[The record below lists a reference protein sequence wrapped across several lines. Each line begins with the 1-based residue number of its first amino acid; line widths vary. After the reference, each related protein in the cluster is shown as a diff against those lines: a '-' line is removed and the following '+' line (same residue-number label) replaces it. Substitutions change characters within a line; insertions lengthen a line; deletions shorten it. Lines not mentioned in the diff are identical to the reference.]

1 MLRGAFPR
9 PSILARPL
17 SVAGA
22 RVNRL
27 VLFALLSCV
36 LLAAPGVLRGHEI
49 PGRADVELRIAD
61 GAEVIGVA
69 VRVPLGALR
78 DLELP
83 LRADGTLVI
92 EEAEPALRD
101 AAGLWIGDYLS
112 AAAGGRTLPAP
123 VLHAVRASLPSAR
136 GFDDHAA
143 AVAHVTAPPLPATT
157 RLRPAQAHLDAL
169 FEIPVPAALRGKA
182 RTVEPR
188 LAHLGLTTRIDLA
201 VRTQDGVLR
210 RLEVDGSPGPLPL
223 DPGVGWV
230 AGTFVVSG
238 IEHILGGLDHLL
250 FLVCLV
256 LPVLAW
262 RPLVVMVTAFTAGH
276 TVTLVAASLGWAP
289 SGAWF
294 PALMEMLIA
303 ASVAWLAVANLYRLL
318 GGADG
323 HSAAGRWRLAFLF
336 GLVHGFGFAFM
347 LAERLQFAGD
357 QLLLA
362 LVSFNVGVEL
372 GQLLFLV
379 VAVPLLTQLLART
392 QRTLTL
398 ALVAGL
404 VLHTAW
410 HWLLERG
417 AVFAAYPLAPPAV
430 DLVLLRGALQAA
442 LLAVVAFVLYRLLAR
457 LAAALHVDAAATRT
471 TG

>member
-1 MLRGAFPR
+1 MTRF
-9 PSILARPL
+9 
-17 SVAGA
+17 
-22 RVNRL
+22 L
-27 VLFALLSCV
+27 VLGLLCGLALAGSG
-36 LLAAPGVLRGHEI
+36 AARGHEI
-49 PGRADVELRIAD
+49 PGRADVELRVAD
-61 GAEVIGVA
+61 QAEVIGVA

-78 DLELP
+78 DLSLP

-92 EEAEPALRD
+92 EEAEGPLRE
-101 AAGLWIGDYLS
+101 AAGLWIGDYL
-112 AAAGGRTLPAP
+112 AAEAGGRALPPPTLR
-123 VLHAVRASLPSAR
+123 AVRASLPSER
-136 GFDDHAA
+136 GFADHAA
-143 AVAHVTAPPLPATT
+143 AVAHVTGPALSAEA

-169 FEIPVPAALRGKA
+169 FEIPVPEALRARA
-182 RTVEPR
+182 RTLEPR
-188 LAHLGLTTRIDLA
+188 LSHLGITTRIDLA
-201 VRTQDGVLR
+201 VRTLDGELR
-210 RLEVDGSPGPLPL
+210 RLEVEGSPGPLPL

-238 IEHILGGLDHLL
+238 IEHILGGFDHLL

-256 LPVLAW
+256 LPLLAW

-289 SGAWF
+289 RGAWF
-294 PALMEMLIA
+294 PALMEALIA
-303 ASVAWLAVANLYRLL
+303 ASVVWLAVANLYRLL
-318 GGADG
+318 GGSTERTAD
-323 HSAAGRWRLAFLF
+323 GRWRLAFLF

-379 VAVPLLTQLLART
+379 VAVPLLTMLLART

-410 HWLLERG
+410 HWLLERA

-430 DLVLLRGALQAA
+430 DLVLLRGTLQAA

-457 LAAALHVDAAATRT
+457 LAAALHVGDAPAGAADRGLCTPSGGT
-471 TG
+471 